1 MMNSSEW
8 YDVIDR
14 TTGSREIV
22 FSSKFLEVATKQA
35 EYLSIEGKQVYINK
49 MTIDMQGMLKMEV
62 IDTWGG
68 YVPYTV
74 KMGDE

>member
-1 MMNSSEW
+1 MKGTEW

-22 FSSKFLEVATKQA
+22 FSSKHLELAIEQA
-35 EYLSIEGKQVYINK
+35 ELLAVEGKQVYIKK
-49 MTIDMQGMLKMEV
+49 MTIDMQCMLKMEV
-62 IDTWGG
+62 IDNWGG

-74 KMGDE
+74 KMGEE